1 MTPKQ
6 YLNQA
11 KHLDAM
17 INCRLREIDYWK
29 ELSVSITSGRYD
41 GMPHSPKRPADAA
54 FVSCIERIDEAQK
67 DVAEKVARLI
77 TLREEISNQISLL
90 SDRDEQLVLRFRYV
104 DGCTWED
111 IAGILNVSVRTVH
124 RIHGSALQN
133 FSVPE

>member
-29 ELSVSITSGRYD
+29 ELSCSISSGQYD
-41 GMPHSPKRPADAA
+41 DMPHSPNRPADAS
-54 FVSCIERIDEAQK
+54 FVRCIEKIDEAQK

-77 TLREEISNQISLL
+77 ALREEISSQISLL

-111 IAGILNVSVRTVH
+111 IAGILNVSIRTVH

>member
-29 ELSVSITSGRYD
+29 DLSVSITSGRYD
-41 GMPHSPKRPADAA
+41 GMPHSPNRPADAA
-54 FVSCIERIDEAQK
+54 FVSCIERIDEAKK

-77 TLREEISNQISLL
+77 TLREEISSQISLL
-90 SDRDEQLVLRFRYV
+90 SDHDEQLVLRFRYV

>member
-41 GMPHSPKRPADAA
+41 GMPHSPNRPADAA
-54 FVSCIERIDEAQK
+54 FVRCIEQIDEAQK

-77 TLREEISNQISLL
+77 TLREEISSRISMLPNH
-90 SDRDEQLVLRFRYV
+90 DEQLVLRFRYI

-111 IAGILNVSVRTVH
+111 IADILNVSIRTVH

>member
-29 ELSVSITSGRYD
+29 DLSVSITSGRYD
-41 GMPHSPKRPADAA
+41 GMPHSSNRPADAA
-54 FVSCIERIDEAQK
+54 FVRCIEQIDEAQK

-77 TLREEISNQISLL
+77 TLREEISSRISMLPNH
-90 SDRDEQLVLRFRYV
+90 DEQLVLRFRYI

-111 IAGILNVSVRTVH
+111 IADILNVSIRTVH

>member
-29 ELSVSITSGRYD
+29 DLSVSITSGRYD
-41 GMPHSPKRPADAA
+41 GMPHSPSRPADAA
-54 FVSCIERIDEAQK
+54 FVRCIERIDEAQK
-67 DVAEKVARLI
+67 DVADKVARLI
-77 TLREEISNQISLL
+77 TLREEISSQISLL
-90 SDRDEQLVLRFRYV
+90 SNRDEQLVLRFRYV

>member
-11 KHLDAM
+11 KHLDTM

-29 ELSVSITSGRYD
+29 DLSVSITSGRYD
-41 GMPHSPKRPADAA
+41 GMPHSPNRPADAA

-77 TLREEISNQISLL
+77 TLREEINSQISLL
-90 SDRDEQLVLRFRYV
+90 SNRDEQLVLRFRYV

>member
-41 GMPHSPKRPADAA
+41 GMPHSPNRSADAA

-77 TLREEISNQISLL
+77 TLREEISSQISLL

>member
-29 ELSVSITSGRYD
+29 DLSVSITSGRYD
-41 GMPHSPKRPADAA
+41 GMPHSPNRPADAA
-54 FVSCIERIDEAQK
+54 FVICIERIDEAQQ

-77 TLREEISNQISLL
+77 TLREEISSQISLL
-90 SDRDEQLVLRFRYV
+90 LNRDEQLVLRFRYV

>member
-1 MTPKQ
+1 VTPKQ

-11 KHLDAM
+11 KHLDAT

-29 ELSVSITSGRYD
+29 ELSLSIASGKYD
-41 GMPHSPKRPADAA
+41 GMPKGTNRSADAA
-54 FVSCIERIDEAQK
+54 FVHCIERINEAQE
-67 DVAEKVARLI
+67 DVAGKVARLI
-77 TLREEISNQISLL
+77 SLRDEIGSQINLL
-90 SDRDEQLVLRFRYV
+90 SDRDEQLVLRFRYI

-124 RIHGSALQN
+124 RIHGSALLN

>member
-1 MTPKQ
+1 MVKDTQ
-6 YLNQA
+6 YLPFTN
-11 KHLDAM
+11 KD
-17 INCRLREIDYWK
+17 R
-29 ELSVSITSGRYD
+29 
-41 GMPHSPKRPADAA
+41 DAA
-54 FVSCIERIDEAQK
+54 FVNCIERIDEAQQ
-67 DVAEKVARLI
+67 DVADKVARLI
-77 TLREEISNQISLL
+77 TLREEISSQISLL

>member
-41 GMPHSPKRPADAA
+41 GMPHSPNRPADAA

-77 TLREEISNQISLL
+77 TLREEISSQISLL